1 MRKIR
6 NLVIGGIQQK
16 VFNLVLFTIILMVG
30 AYTAVIMSQLTS
42 LRKLVTETNAQQKE
56 SISAVSRQTMDAVV
70 DNTLSENTLMKAFI
84 VNDLFEDVG
93 NAVLMLGNQARNILD
108 EPGMYPKREYAAPDP
123 EMDGE
128 VTLQLLTEEGID
140 VTEPLLAA
148 KLGRFA
154 NLEDMMAGLFKTVRI
169 NSCYIAFPEGV
180 MLAVDNSSGSR
191 VDENGD
197 PITFPMRQRSW
208 YTGAREKGGLY
219 FSDVMRDVYSG
230 QPSLVCSYPI
240 YHSGKL
246 AAVIG
251 ADVYL
256 DSMAE
261 AVETSEKNGGFVCI
275 VNEEGHVV
283 FSPRKEGSFQV
294 RDEENSVD
302 LRTSDNTELAA
313 FVKDAMNGETEV
325 QQVNVDGVD
334 CYLCG
339 YPVEKAGWAVISVVS
354 KAETDKPTEMLESQY
369 DSIENDAL
377 AAYNTKMASS
387 KRMIII
393 LLILITLAG
402 INAAL
407 QLSKKIV
414 RPMEIMTKKI
424 SSLSGENPQF
434 FMEDAFKTGDEV
446 EVLAEAFADIS
457 AKTVHYV
464 DQVRRITAEKERIG
478 VELDMAEKIQASQ
491 LPRLFPAFPN
501 RTEFDIYASM
511 NAAKEVGGD
520 FYDYY
525 LTDDDHLCMV
535 MADVSGK
542 GVPAALFMMI
552 SRVLLKTRL
561 QNGETPGQALSHLND
576 QLLEGNETGLFV
588 TIWLAVLQIST
599 GKGVAANAGH
609 EHPTIRRDGGRY
621 HLVTYRHSPAVATV
635 DGILFKEH
643 TFEMYPG
650 DSLFVYT
657 DGVPEAS
664 NDDDEL
670 FGTERMLEALNK
682 DPEAGPVQLLT
693 NVTEGIQA
701 FVEDAEQF
709 DDITMLCL
717 KYYGPDK

>member
-1 MRKIR
+1 
-6 NLVIGGIQQK
+6 
-16 VFNLVLFTIILMVG
+16 
-30 AYTAVIMSQLTS
+30 
-42 LRKLVTETNAQQKE
+42 
-56 SISAVSRQTMDAVV
+56 
-70 DNTLSENTLMKAFI
+70 
-84 VNDLFEDVG
+84 
-93 NAVLMLGNQARNILD
+93 
-108 EPGMYPKREYAAPDP
+108 
-123 EMDGE
+123 
-128 VTLQLLTEEGID
+128 
-140 VTEPLLAA
+140 
-148 KLGRFA
+148 
-154 NLEDMMAGLFKTVRI
+154 
-169 NSCYIAFPEGV
+169 
-180 MLAVDNSSGSR
+180 
-191 VDENGD
+191 
-197 PITFPMRQRSW
+197 
-208 YTGAREKGGLY
+208 
-219 FSDVMRDVYSG
+219 
-230 QPSLVCSYPI
+230 
-240 YHSGKL
+240 
-246 AAVIG
+246 
-251 ADVYL
+251 
-256 DSMAE
+256 
-261 AVETSEKNGGFVCI
+261 
-275 VNEEGHVV
+275 
-283 FSPRKEGSFQV
+283 
-294 RDEENSVD
+294 
-302 LRTSDNTELAA
+302 
-313 FVKDAMNGETEV
+313 
-325 QQVNVDGVD
+325 
-334 CYLCG
+334 
-339 YPVEKAGWAVISVVS
+339 
-354 KAETDKPTEMLESQY
+354 MLESQY

-635 DGILFKEH
+635 GGILFKEH